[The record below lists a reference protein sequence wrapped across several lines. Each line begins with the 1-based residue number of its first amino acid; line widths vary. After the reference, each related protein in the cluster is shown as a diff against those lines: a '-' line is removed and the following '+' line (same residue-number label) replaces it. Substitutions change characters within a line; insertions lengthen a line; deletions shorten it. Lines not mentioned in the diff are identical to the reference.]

1 MINKKF
7 TKVIILSGALV
18 LLLSACSKPG
28 GGFDRMKKEAA
39 PTSVIV
45 EIIKPRDLEEFI
57 KIVGTLEGITD
68 ITLSSEVNGKIV
80 EKLKNLGDWV
90 NKGEAIGRIDNAD
103 LKNMVDQADA
113 SLLAAKASFENAQ
126 LNLTTS
132 EKLYEDNK
140 ISKMAYLEAQIGFK
154 SSQAGL
160 EAAKAGLEN
169 AQRHLKNSMFTA
181 PVSGFIT
188 NIYLEVG
195 ETIGAGSPVCSI
207 VNTKKLILKTGI
219 GESNI
224 LNVSKGLHVSIHYDN
239 YAKEFDGVITGVGIK
254 PITGTANYP
263 IEIEIN
269 NEDQMLLPGMVVVGY
284 ILVHMYED
292 VIYTSLNNISEKY
305 DDRLVYIIDENNTV
319 HKVNIE
325 LGEKIDRNVII
336 KRGLQP
342 GDKLVREGYENLQ
355 EGTKVIIK
363 SVYQPE
369 TSS

>member
-1 MINKKF
+1 MNNKKF
-7 TKVIILSGALV
+7 INMIILLTGV
-18 LLLSACSKPG
+18 VILLSACSKPG
-28 GGFDRMKKEAA
+28 GEFSGMKKEAA

-45 EIIKPRDLEEFI
+45 EVVQPRDLEEFI

-90 NKGEAIGRIDNAD
+90 NKGEAIGRIDNAE

-113 SLLAAKASFENAQ
+113 SLLAAKASFESAE

-132 EKLYEDNK
+132 KKLYDDGK
-140 ISKMAYLEAQIGFK
+140 VSKMSYLEAQIGHK
-154 SSQAGL
+154 NAQAGL
-160 EAAKAGLEN
+160 EAAKAGLES
-169 AQRHLKNSMFTA
+169 AKRYLENSLFTA

-188 NIYLEVG
+188 NINLEVG
-195 ETIGAGSPVCSI
+195 EMIGAGSPVCSI

-224 LNVSKGLHVSIHYDN
+224 LNVSKGQHVSIHYDD
-239 YAKEFDGVITGVGIK
+239 YKQEFDGVITGVGIK
-254 PITGTANYP
+254 PIAGTANYP
-263 IEIEIN
+263 VEIELDN
-269 NEDQMLLPGMVVVGY
+269 TDQMLLPGMVVEGY
-284 ILVHMYED
+284 ILAHVYED

-305 DDRLVYIIDENNTV
+305 DDKLVYIIDENNTA
-319 HKVNIE
+319 HKINIE
-325 LGEKIDRNVII
+325 LGEEVDRDVII
-336 KRGLQP
+336 KKGLNP
-342 GDKLVREGYENLQ
+342 GDRLVREGYENLQ

-363 SVYQPE
+363 SVYQSE

>member
-113 SLLAAKASFENAQ
+113 SLLAAKASFESAQ

-140 ISKMAYLEAQIGFK
+140 ISKMSYLEAQIGFK
-154 SSQAGL
+154 SAQAGL
-160 EAAKAGLEN
+160 DAAKAGLEN
-169 AQRHLKNSMFTA
+169 AQRYLKNSMFTA

-195 ETIGAGSPVCSI
+195 ETIGAGSPVCSM

-224 LNVSKGLHVSIHYDN
+224 LNVSKGLHVSIHYND
-239 YAKEFDGVITGVGIK
+239 YPKKFDGMITGVGIK
-254 PITGTANYP
+254 PLMGTASFP
-263 IEIEIN
+263 IEIVLDN
-269 NEDQMLLPGMVVVGY
+269 KDGLLLPGMVVEGY
-284 ILVHMYED
+284 ILAHVYED

-305 DDRLVYIIDENNTV
+305 DDKLVYIIDENDTA
-319 HKVNIE
+319 HKVNVQ
-325 LGEKIDRNVII
+325 LGREIDRNVII
-336 KRGLQP
+336 EEGLRP